1 MTPNRTLALAKP
13 KPKTNWFEF
22 CLVLFRV
29 NWNTDWEKKH
39 EYGRTQFGGLL
50 ESEEAGQEPLLPIG
64 THHAF
69 LLVQKFSISK
79 LCCEFICSF
88 QLNFMHGNCWP
99 YDIGFLVEHRNE
111 YCMNFKSSMPTCWFW
126 VDLIHL
132 VANWV
137 FFKKKKKFLLGHMPS
152 YLYSETGS
160 TFSVQPYSCYLSH
173 CFSRFVSLC
182 NL

>member
-29 NWNTDWEKKH
+29 NWNTDWEKKY

-50 ESEEAGQEPLLPIG
+50 ELEEAGQEPLLPIG

-99 YDIGFLVEHRNE
+99 Y
-111 YCMNFKSSMPTCWFW
+111 C
-126 VDLIHL
+126 
-132 VANWV
+132 
-137 FFKKKKKFLLGHMPS
+137 
-152 YLYSETGS
+152 
-160 TFSVQPYSCYLSH
+160 CYLA
-173 CFSRFVSLC
+173 SLVIQVVDRWIDARSQFIKVLDPVVIPARRHPDRMSGRTLRWYC
-182 NL
+182 